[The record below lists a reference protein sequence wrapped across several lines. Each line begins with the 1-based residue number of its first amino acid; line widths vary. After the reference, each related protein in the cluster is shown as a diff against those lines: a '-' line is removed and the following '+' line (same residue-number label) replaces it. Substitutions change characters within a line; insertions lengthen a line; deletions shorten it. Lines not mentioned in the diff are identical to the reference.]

1 MLDTSGTEPNNMKKI
16 NLDTPLNDVDFPYLN
31 VHIKTRLLT
40 NRIMTIG
47 QLAGLERG
55 DLEGMRRL
63 GKKSIDT
70 IEDFLEEHGMHLGW
84 NTDSEQAEE
93 KPVLQPDTHI
103 DWEQRRYELVK
114 SAMNGILTN
123 GYPKTHNWLVV
134 NDAIEIADE
143 IIKKLKGETENDK
156 TCTVL

>member
-1 MLDTSGTEPNNMKKI
+1 MKKI
-16 NLDTPLNDVDFPYLN
+16 TLDTPLNDVDFPYLN
-31 VHIKTRLLT
+31 VHIKTCLFA

-47 QLAGLERG
+47 QLAELERS
-55 DLEGMRRL
+55 DLKGMRRL

-70 IEDFLEEHGMHLGW
+70 IEDFLEEHGIHLGR
-84 NTDSEQAEE
+84 NPDSEQAEE

-103 DWEQRRYELVK
+103 DWEQRRFELVK

-123 GYPKTHNWLVV
+123 GYAKTHNWLVV

-143 IIKKLKGETENDK
+143 IIKKLKGEKEDDK
-156 TCTVL
+156 PCTVL